1 MNELMLIGN
10 MESRES
16 GEVLLVTSKVLLIHF
31 WDFFFVFYFCGCVVV
46 ENSH

>member
-1 MNELMLIGN
+1 MNAD
-10 MESRES
+10 REYGIKRERRGVIS
-16 GEVLLVTSKVLLIHF
+16 YFEVLLHF

>member
-1 MNELMLIGN
+1 MNAD
-10 MESRES
+10 REYGIKRERRGVIS
-16 GEVLLVTSKVLLIHF
+16 YFKVLQF